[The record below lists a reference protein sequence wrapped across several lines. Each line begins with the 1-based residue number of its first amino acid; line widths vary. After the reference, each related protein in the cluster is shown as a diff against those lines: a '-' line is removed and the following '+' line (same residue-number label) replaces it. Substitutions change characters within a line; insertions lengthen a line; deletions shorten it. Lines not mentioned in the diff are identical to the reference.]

1 MKKSNS
7 VRRQAHWKLRF
18 AHLFL
23 PLRNDSTLYC
33 VNDCQICAFNIF
45 LIRYQTGKRNGQKME
60 HSKNKQ
66 TNPTQFEILIN
77 YMKTHSELSKGQL
90 KTVDAKNAANYL
102 WKELVC
108 DLNVAGP
115 PSRDVLKWKKVWL
128 DYKTHLKA
136 KMRRN
141 KVSISGTGGG
151 PPSHYS
157 LTPLEEQVSE
167 LLAMEISVSGIS
179 GASEFGAAQ
188 LTQPSGSDI
197 TTDEFRQNEPTPV
210 DEMPHCSRQRVA
222 PQKKDSL
229 LNKQVDNQIAYHKGS
244 LKVLSESN
252 ENLKVIS
259 KCMKKKHKMAKR
271 KYILAVEKFEHK
283 KRIDL
288 DKTKL
293 KFATLELKKQ
303 MLEIERSDQ

>member
-7 VRRQAHWKLRF
+7 VRRQANSKLRF

-23 PLRNDSTLYC
+23 PLRNGSTLYC
-33 VNDCQICAFNIF
+33 VNDCQICAFNEF
-45 LIRYQTGKRNGQKME
+45 LIRYQNSKRNGQKME
-60 HSKNKQ
+60 NSKNKQ

-90 KTVDAKNAANYL
+90 KTVDAKNAANNL

-108 DLNVAGP
+108 DLNAAGP
-115 PSRDVLKWKKVWL
+115 PSRDVLKWKKVWS

-141 KVSISGTGGG
+141 KLSISGTGGG
-151 PPSHYS
+151 PSSHCS

-179 GASEFGAAQ
+179 GTLEFGAAQ
-188 LTQPSGSDI
+188 LTQPSESDI
-197 TTDEFRQNEPTPV
+197 TTDEFRQNEPMPV
-210 DEMPHCSRQRVA
+210 DEMPHCSRRRVA

-229 LNKQVDNQIAYHKGS
+229 LNKQVDNQISYHKGS
-244 LKVLSESN
+244 LKVLSEIN
-252 ENLKVIS
+252 ENLK
-259 KCMKKKHKMAKR
+259 
-271 KYILAVEKFEHK
+271 
-283 KRIDL
+283 
-288 DKTKL
+288 
-293 KFATLELKKQ
+293 
-303 MLEIERSDQ
+303 

>member
-23 PLRNDSTLYC
+23 PLRNGSTLYC
-33 VNDCQICAFNIF
+33 VNDCQICAFNVF

-77 YMKTHSELSKGQL
+77 FMNTHSELSKGQL
-90 KTVDAKNAANYL
+90 KTVDAKNAANNL

-108 DLNVAGP
+108 DLNAAGP
-115 PSRDVLKWKKVWL
+115 PSRDVLKWKKVWS

-136 KMRRN
+136 KMGRN

-151 PPSHYS
+151 PPSHCS

-179 GASEFGAAQ
+179 GTSEFGAAQ

-229 LNKQVDNQIAYHKGS
+229 LNKQVDNQIAYHKDS
-244 LKVLSESN
+244 LKVLSEIN
-252 ENLKVIS
+252 ENLKIIS
-259 KCMKKKHKMAKR
+259 KCMKKNIKWLKENMNWLLKNSNT
-271 KYILAVEKFEHK
+271 K
-283 KRIDL
+283 KGLIW
-288 DKTKL
+288 TK
-293 KFATLELKKQ
+293 Q
-303 MLEIERSDQ
+303 N